1 MSKLK
6 VLRRIAVAATAIS
19 LTSGAGIAAAAT
31 GSIETTGPWSDNAIE
46 VRHEDSRY
54 VQNDNNVMVANTN
67 PQDAVSGDVEVRK
80 NTTGGDAESGE
91 AKNDSLLRASLEV
104 DNSSATEAA
113 HENTGG
119 EHFDFSITE
128 TGPESE
134 NEIEYKTESEVVV
147 ENTNNINIV
156 NTNVQSAKTGD
167 VSVYGNTTGGDATSG
182 AAKNISTTDVMMKI
196 KN

>member
-31 GSIETTGPWSDNAIE
+31 GSIETTGPWSDNNIE

-54 VQNDNNVMVANTN
+54 VQNDNNVQVVNDN
-67 PQDAVSGDVEVRK
+67 PQDAVSGDVKVRK

-91 AKNDSLLRASLEV
+91 AKNDSMLRASLEV

-113 HENTGG
+113 NDGMGG
-119 EHFDFSITE
+119 DHFDFTITE

-134 NEIEYKTESEVVV
+134 NDIEYETEKEVVV
-147 ENTNNINIV
+147 ENTNNISIV
-156 NTNVQSAKTGD
+156 NSNTQASKTGD

-182 AAKNISTTDVMMKI
+182 AAKNISTTDVTLKI